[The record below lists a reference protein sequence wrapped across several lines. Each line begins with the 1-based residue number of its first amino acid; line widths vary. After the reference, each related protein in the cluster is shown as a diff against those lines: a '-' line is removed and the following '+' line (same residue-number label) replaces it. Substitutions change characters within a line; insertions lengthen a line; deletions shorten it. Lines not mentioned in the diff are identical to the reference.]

1 MSTTVRPCI
10 SPSDLSFRS
19 LMMTPS
25 ACATWEMF
33 LTEMV
38 LYPQSVLLLDEGL
51 PSTGGTAKEKI
62 GVFMVSLTNI
72 QQ

>member
-1 MSTTVRPCI
+1 
-10 SPSDLSFRS
+10 
-19 LMMTPS
+19 MMTPS